1 MNPCKFFYFITD
13 FGSSDVNICDV
24 VTRGGERGGRRKNQ
38 KILMAP
44 PLSRFVLVQLIP
56 RHVRLQ
62 NPNFNPT
69 QCSLTLVITK
79 SCLDFSRLPN
89 NFLHTSPVILQ
100 NSPDFSSSSPEFS
113 RLLQFS
119 PGLYSS
125 YLDVQSSSSFLQNS
139 PDFFS
144 SCPVFS
150 RRLQQF
156 TKLQFFLKS
165 CVTYSYLLLL
175 LFSLF

>member
-113 RLLQFS
+113 
-119 PGLYSS
+119 
-125 YLDVQSSSSFLQNS
+125 SFLQAS
-139 PDFFS
+139 TVVIQTYRAV
-144 SCPVFS
+144 PVFS
-150 RRLQQF
+150 RILQTSSVVVQSF
-156 TKLQFFLKS
+156 PDVSSSSPNFN
-165 CVTYSYLLLL
+165 
-175 LFSLF
+175 FSSKVV